1 MYEVNTQALQEA
13 VAAQD
18 VDRLKAALTSMRPAD
33 IAEFIE
39 PMQPREALAL
49 LEQLVITRRS
59 EVFGHLPAHLQTR
72 LAEQMEQR
80 DLATLLAHMDP
91 DERADLFNLLDSTC
105 QDQILQSLAHREQE
119 NLRLLAGFPARSAG
133 AIMTSDYVALT
144 ADLSAAEAL
153 ALIRL
158 SRSAPESVLEVYVLD
173 AERRLQGRLSLGE
186 LVLADPE
193 AEIRKLM
200 TLDVVSVTVETPQE
214 QVARLV
220 ARYDLIALPVVDGNE
235 RLIGVV
241 THDDAMD
248 VAEAEA
254 TEDIHKG
261 ATVGK
266 LEGGLRG
273 ASLSLLYRKRIGWL
287 VLLVFANV
295 FSGAGIAYFEDTIA
309 AYVALVFF
317 LPLLVD
323 SGGNAGS
330 QSATLM
336 VRGLATGEVRIG
348 DWSRLIGRELLVACG
363 LGLTMALAVSGL
375 GFWRGGSEIALVV
388 SLSMIAIVI
397 MGSVVGMCMPF
408 VLNRFGID
416 PATASA
422 PLVTSVAD
430 ACGVVIY
437 FGIATAVLTL
447 G

>member
-1 MYEVNTQALQEA
+1 MYEVDTQTLNEA
-13 VAAQD
+13 VAGQD
-18 VDRLKAALTSMRPAD
+18 VTRLKAALASMRPAD
-33 IAEFIE
+33 IAEFLE
-39 PMQPREALAL
+39 SMQPREALAL
-49 LEQLVITRRS
+49 LKQMTNARRS
-59 EVFGHLPAHLQTR
+59 EVFGHLPAHLQIR
-72 LAEQMEQR
+72 LVGQMEQR
-80 DLATLLAHMDP
+80 SLATLLAHMDP
-91 DERADLFNLLDSTC
+91 DERADLFNLLDSPL
-105 QDQILQSLAHREQE
+105 QQEILQSLAHREQE
-119 NLRLLAGFPARSAG
+119 DLRLLAGFPAHSAG
-133 AIMTSDYVALT
+133 AIMTSDFAALT
-144 ADLSAAEAL
+144 PELSASEAL
-153 ALIRL
+153 AQIRR
-158 SRSAPESVLEVYVLD
+158 SNSAPESVLEVYVLD
-173 AERRLQGRLSLGE
+173 DEGRLQGRLSLGE
-186 LVLADPE
+186 LVLADPA

-214 QVARLV
+214 EVARLV
-220 ARYDLIALPVVDGNE
+220 ARYDLVALPVVDSE
-235 RLIGVV
+235 QRLVGVV

-261 ATVGK
+261 ATIGK

-273 ASLSLLYRKRIGWL
+273 ASLPLLYRKRIGWL

-348 DWSRLIGRELLVACG
+348 DWSRLLGRELLVACG

-408 VLNRFGID
+408 MLNRFGVD

-437 FGIATAVLTL
+437 FGIATALLTM